1 MKPACL
7 VTLFCFVT
15 AMSVQAKTSH
25 PPTVS
30 DAEAFMKKAEA
41 RLAGLSVKVNQANRV
56 HANFI
61 TDDTEALAAA
71 VNEENTAVTAELV
84 EQAKRFDGLK
94 MPADL
99 SRKFLL
105 LKLSLTAP
113 GPHDPALRKEMTDI
127 AASLESDHGKG
138 KVCDTTGKS
147 LEHTRS
153 EQLQGR
159 RRAPH
164 Q

>member
-1 MKPACL
+1 
-7 VTLFCFVT
+7 
-15 AMSVQAKTSH
+15 
-25 PPTVS
+25 
-30 DAEAFMKKAEA
+30 MKKAEA
-41 RLAGLSVKVNQANRV
+41 RLAGLSVKVNQANWV

-105 LKLSLTAP
+105 LKLLLTAP
-113 GPHDPALRKEMTDI
+113 APHDPAAAQGDDRDLRV
-127 AASLESDHGKG
+127 ARVGLWQGQSLPHGWQ
-138 KVCDTTGKS
+138 VSRHYCTAIPVS
-147 LEHTRS
+147 
-153 EQLQGR
+153 
-159 RRAPH
+159 
-164 Q
+164 

>member
-1 MKPACL
+1 M
-7 VTLFCFVT
+7 VTLFCFLT

-94 MPADL
+94 
-99 SRKFLL
+99 
-105 LKLSLTAP
+105 
-113 GPHDPALRKEMTDI
+113 
-127 AASLESDHGKG
+127 
-138 KVCDTTGKS
+138 
-147 LEHTRS
+147 
-153 EQLQGR
+153 
-159 RRAPH
+159 
-164 Q
+164 